1 VDVVIQKGY
10 ACSEYYDLE
19 TALKL
24 RSVVDE
30 AGMRVVNNYSDY
42 REVQG
47 VLLPFEILTTF
58 AGELQPPMKMRVTAA
73 KLNSGLEDS
82 LFIIR

>member
-1 VDVVIQKGY
+1 
-10 ACSEYYDLE
+10 
-19 TALKL
+19 
-24 RSVVDE
+24 
-30 AGMRVVNNYSDY
+30 VNNYSDY